1 MYPRRE
7 LFEEIVKVFRRTGR
21 SVRVFNDKHLSYS
34 WDNAKWMYDQ
44 SRKLKFPLMAG
55 SSIPVTWR
63 LPPLS
68 FKRGIELDAVLAV
81 GPGSFE
87 SYGFHNLE
95 FLQSFVEKRK
105 GAKRE

>member
-1 MYPRRE
+1 MAAA
-7 LFEEIVKVFRRTGR
+7 GR
-21 SVRVFNDKHLSYS
+21 SVPVFIDKYLAPS
-34 WDNAKWMYDQ
+34 WEDAKWMYDQ

-63 LPPLS
+63 RPPLS
-68 FKRGIELDAVLAV
+68 FKRGIELDAALAV

-105 GAKRE
+105 KFKMHVKNLI